1 MEWYVLGC
9 RYFSNENVFL
19 WSACMECIRHF
30 IYIKLV
36 KTLHSLKECMKTGS
50 LERVET

>member
-1 MEWYVLGC
+1 MEWCVLGC
-9 RYFSNENVFL
+9 RYFSNENVL
-19 WSACMECIRHF
+19 RWSACMECIRYF

-36 KTLHSLKECMKTGS
+36 KTLHSSKEYMKTGS